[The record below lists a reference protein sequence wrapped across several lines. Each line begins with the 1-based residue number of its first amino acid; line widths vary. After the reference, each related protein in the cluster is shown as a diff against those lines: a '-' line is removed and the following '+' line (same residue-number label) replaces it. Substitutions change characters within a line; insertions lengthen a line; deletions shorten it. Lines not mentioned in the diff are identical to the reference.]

1 MPRASSGGWHPRLEP
16 LKKITVTFA
25 MNVFHAGRCLRQAAA
40 VGCLLAAAGPL
51 TAGELGPLLKK
62 LTAPFEAAHR
72 EKPPI
77 ETDPCVDELAARLE
91 WIEHRIDTHGSIV
104 AKQPDVWG
112 QSRLTRHR
120 YEYEEQLRRQLDRFE
135 ERAHAAIRRSDQQY
149 LGMALALQAAAG
161 RRRRGD
167 DVVAVPEASV
177 VNQIGDLL
185 PSGNEGLGRDG
196 QLVISRSAPFT
207 QPGLPGAFPE
217 EPIGLEPTLHL
228 DHLSRYLHHL
238 HALRRV
244 NEGDDSADAPGY
256 ALNLIRVPV
265 SILPGSL
272 TRRGYGGE
280 ITLTVTPQIDA
291 DLLPRTFRNLVI
303 NDLVDTIAPA
313 LTHCVN
319 DADCL
324 RWARTIDQQRVSS
337 SRHSAVPQQSF
348 MAAIESLGQRL
359 PAIAPSPPPV
369 TKSRR
374 ARLPLPGSQ
383 LADVA
388 GVATMARLIVTTHTA
403 LASHPVSQPCIE
415 FTDVRAF
422 LTSELEAACDFLAV
436 PAQREIWQELAGWR
450 LAELIRGRQIAAV
463 DAIRCHAFR
472 QFGATDLA
480 DPAAERVAGPDD
492 CCPAEPTA
500 RSPCK
505 TTTAAL
511 AWAILVESALLD
523 ARLAD
528 DIAATTLGGSGMPCL
543 AGPFFGPS
551 PSPEARATFAD
562 YVRRRWPV
570 RVFALDPV
578 IDEQNVEESFARRRE
593 AQIAMAVAFAS
604 GRTSA
609 QALTRAT
616 RRLELDM
623 ATVALNR
630 TAVGFTHGADTFG
643 WRFAPRVQPPPTRT
657 GLAGWAETLC
667 GTSSDADLASRCLE
681 PGIRECMAVI
691 VMPSFIPGLSFDVHT
706 NWFALAH
713 PKDTEPDLHDT
724 VKLARAVAAV
734 RESAVAC
741 QACRHRY
748 ADGLLAQLLR
758 RADQLEQEL
767 SLQTLAA
774 KVPLENTAGGF
785 ELFDAGI
792 TDLAPELTGWYGAP
806 GIDRQAATTLFLV
819 GEGFSI
825 HDTRLLAGGRAVPF
839 RLLSREVMEVTIPPS
854 VQPLAPVVSPPR
866 STAGLGQSRSP
877 LQLVTHADAEPLPAP
892 PDSPPAGLRDPP
904 AVAPPVTTVCR
915 GRELVDFHLATPYG
929 VSSHLLV
936 PVVSRHRP
944 GTLGGLAIVGSP
956 TVGLTFTAKAPR
968 GSDVETAKVD
978 AFFSISTAALE
989 IAVPESFF
997 PPAKPVLSLTLRQSG
1012 SDTIAATLGSD
1023 DLAYDA
1029 ARRRYVIAGENL
1041 TNLIGDSSRPATD
1054 STLRGAVRTA
1064 VDRLL
1069 LAGGLRQVGDRVSFT
1084 ATGSLTADQQI
1095 VPIGGSLTI
1104 TATRRGNTLPEPEAS
1119 PADTLP

>member
-25 MNVFHAGRCLRQAAA
+25 MNVFHAGRCLRRAAA
-40 VGCLLAAAGPL
+40 VGCLLAAATPL

-324 RWARTIDQQRVSS
+324 RWARTIDQQRGSS
-337 SRHSAVPQQSF
+337 SRQSAVPQQSF

-388 GVATMARLIVTTHTA
+388 GVATMARLIMATHTA
-403 LASHPVSQPCIE
+403 LAGHPVSQPCIE

-528 DIAATTLGGSGMPCL
+528 DIAATTPGGSGLPCL

-562 YVRRRWPV
+562 YVRHRWPV

-681 PGIRECMAVI
+681 PGIRECAAVI

-792 TDLAPELTGWYGAP
+792 TDLTPELTGWYGAP
-806 GIDRQAATTLFLV
+806 GIDPQATTTLFLT

-825 HDTRLLAGGRAVPF
+825 HDTRLIAGGRPLPF
-839 RLLSREVMEVTIPPS
+839 RLLSREVMEVQIPPS
-854 VQPLAPVVSPPR
+854 VQPLEQTSCRVES
-866 STAGLGQSRSP
+866 AGDTP
-877 LQLVTHADAEPLPAP
+877 EPLPPPREAGAEAAAAAP
-892 PDSPPAGLRDPP
+892 SPPASGLPLCTTRCGDRD
-904 AVAPPVTTVCR
+904 
-915 GRELVDFHLATPYG
+915 LVDFHLATPYG

-936 PVVSRHRP
+936 PVAGSRP
-944 GTLGGLAIVGSP
+944 SNTLGGLALIGSP
-956 TVGLTFTAKAPR
+956 TIGLTFTAKAPR

-978 AFFSISTAALE
+978 AFFTVSAPALE

-997 PPAKPVLSLTLRQSG
+997 PPTKPVLQLTLRQPS
-1012 SDTIAATLGSD
+1012 SETVAATLGSD
-1023 DLAYDA
+1023 DLTFDA
-1029 ARRRYVIAGENL
+1029 ARRRYLIAGENL
-1041 TNLIGDSSRPATD
+1041 TNLIGDSSRPAGD

-1064 VDRLL
+1064 LDRLL
-1069 LAGGLRQVGDRVSFT
+1069 LTGQLKQVGDTVVFT
-1084 ATGSLTADQQI
+1084 ATGSLVAEQQF

-1104 TATRRGNTLPEPEAS
+1104 TATRRGETLPEPEAS

>member
-1 MPRASSGGWHPRLEP
+1 
-16 LKKITVTFA
+16 
-25 MNVFHAGRCLRQAAA
+25 MNMYWARISAWQTSLCC
-40 VGCLLAAAGPL
+40 CLLFAVTPL
-51 TAGELGPLLKK
+51 TAGEFGPLLKK

-77 ETDPCVDELAARLE
+77 ATDPCVDELAARLE

-104 AKQPDVWG
+104 AKAPDVWG

-135 ERAHAAIRRSDQQY
+135 SRAQAAIRRNDQQY

-161 RRRRGD
+161 RQRRGS

-196 QLVISRSAPFT
+196 QLVIHRTAPFD
-207 QPGLPGAFPE
+207 QPGLTGAFPDQ
-217 EPIGLEPTLHL
+217 PIGLEPKLHL
-228 DHLSRYLHHL
+228 DQLSGYLHHL

-256 ALNLIRVPV
+256 ALNLVRLPV
-265 SILPGSL
+265 SILPGCL
-272 TRRGYGGE
+272 TRRGYGAE
-280 ITLTVTPQIDA
+280 VTLTASMQLDA
-291 DLLPRTFRNLVI
+291 ELLPRTFRNLVI

-313 LTHCVN
+313 LVHCVN

-324 RWARTIDQQRVSS
+324 QWARTIEQAPRTG
-337 SRHSAVPQQSF
+337 SRQSAIPRQSL
-348 MAAIESLGQRL
+348 MAAVESLGTRL
-359 PAIAPSPPPV
+359 PAVAPAPPPAV
-369 TKSRR
+369 KSRR

-383 LADVA
+383 LAAVA
-388 GVATMARLIVTTHTA
+388 GVGPMARLIVETHTA
-403 LASHPVSQPCIE
+403 LAGHPVSRPCIAY
-415 FTDVRAF
+415 TDVRAF
-422 LTSELEAACDFLAV
+422 LSSELEAAYDFLAV
-436 PAQREIWQELAGWR
+436 PAQREIWQELTGWQ
-450 LAELIRGRQIAAV
+450 LADLIRGRQIAAI
-463 DAIRCHAFR
+463 DQIRCHAFR
-472 QFGATDLA
+472 RFGATDVAEASMPLQ
-480 DPAAERVAGPDD
+480 AATDSDD
-492 CCPAEPTA
+492 CCSPEPAATPA
-500 RSPCK
+500 CR
-505 TTTAAL
+505 TTTAVL
-511 AWAILVESALLD
+511 AWAVLVESALLD

-528 DIAATTLGGSGMPCL
+528 DIAATGSTGTMPAGPCL
-543 AGPFFGPS
+543 AGPFFGPT
-551 PSPEARATFAD
+551 PSLEARAAFAD
-562 YVRRRWPV
+562 YVRRRWPL

-578 IDEQNVEESFARRRE
+578 IDEQNVEDSFARRRE
-593 AQIAMAVAFAS
+593 AQIALAVAFAS

-609 QALTRAT
+609 QALNRAT

-623 ATVALNR
+623 ATVSLNR

-681 PGIRECMAVI
+681 PGIRECAAVI

-806 GIDRQAATTLFLV
+806 GIDPEATTTLFLT

-825 HDTRLLAGGRAVPF
+825 HDTRLLAGGRPVPF

-854 VQPLAPVVSPPR
+854 VQPLTPVASSPR
-866 STAGLGQSRSP
+866 STAGLGQSWSP
-877 LQLVTHADAEPLPAP
+877 LQLVTHAQAQAEPLPAP
-892 PDSPPAGLRDPP
+892 PDSPPAGLRDRP
-904 AVAPPVTTVCR
+904 AVASPVTTACR
-915 GRELVDFHLATPYG
+915 RRELVDFHLATPYG

-936 PVVSRHRP
+936 PVVSSRRP
-944 GTLGGLAIVGSP
+944 GTLGGLGFVGSP
-956 TVGLTFTAKAPR
+956 TLGLTFTAKAPR
-968 GSDVETAKVD
+968 GSEVETAKVD
-978 AFFSISTAALE
+978 AFFSMSTATLE

-997 PPAKPVLSLTLRQSG
+997 PPSKPVVSLTLRQSG
-1012 SDTIAATLGSD
+1012 SDAIAATLGSD
-1023 DLAYDA
+1023 DLAFDA

-1041 TNLIGDSSRPATD
+1041 TNLVGDSSRPAAD

-1064 VDRLL
+1064 VERLL
-1069 LAGGLRQVGDRVSFT
+1069 LSGDLRQIGDRVSFT

-1104 TATRRGNTLPEPEAS
+1104 TATRRGETLPEPEPEPA

>member
-1 MPRASSGGWHPRLEP
+1 
-16 LKKITVTFA
+16 
-25 MNVFHAGRCLRQAAA
+25 MNVFHAGRCLRRAAS
-40 VGCLLAAAGPL
+40 VGCLLAAATPL

-72 EKPPI
+72 KRPPI

-120 YEYEEQLRRQLDRFE
+120 YEYEEQLRRQLGRFE

-280 ITLTVTPQIDA
+280 ITLTVAPQLDD

-324 RWARTIDQQRVSS
+324 RWARTIDQQRGSN
-337 SRHSAVPQQSF
+337 SRQSAVPQQSF

-388 GVATMARLIVTTHTA
+388 GVGPMARLIIATHTA
-403 LASHPVSQPCIE
+403 LAGHPVSRPCIAY
-415 FTDVRAF
+415 TDVRAW

-436 PAQREIWQELAGWR
+436 PAQREIWQELAGWQ
-450 LAELIRGRQIAAV
+450 LADLIRGRQIAQV

-472 QFGATDLA
+472 RFGAA
-480 DPAAERVAGPDD
+480 EVAASSLPLETAAGDDD
-492 CCPAEPTA
+492 CCRPEPAAGP
-500 RSPCK
+500 PCR

-511 AWAILVESALLD
+511 AWAVLVESALLD

-528 DIAATTLGGSGMPCL
+528 DIAATTLGGGLPCL

-551 PSPEARATFAD
+551 PSPEARAAFAA
-562 YVRRRWPV
+562 YVQCRWPI

-604 GRTSA
+604 GRTTA
-609 QALTRAT
+609 QALNRAT

-681 PGIRECMAVI
+681 PGIRECAAVI
-691 VMPSFIPGLSFDVHT
+691 VMPSFIPGLSFNVHT

-758 RADQLEQEL
+758 RADQLEREL

-774 KVPLENTAGGF
+774 KLPLENTAGGF

-806 GIDRQAATTLFLV
+806 GIDRQGSTTLFLI
-819 GEGFSI
+819 GGGFSI
-825 HDTRLLAGGRAVPF
+825 HDTRLIAGGRPLPF

-854 VQPLAPVVSPPR
+854 VQPLEQTSCRVES
-866 STAGLGQSRSP
+866 AGDTP
-877 LQLVTHADAEPLPAP
+877 EPLPP
-892 PDSPPAGLRDPP
+892 PREAGSDTAAAMLPAATTGLPLCTTRCGNRD
-904 AVAPPVTTVCR
+904 
-915 GRELVDFHLATPYG
+915 LVDFHLATPYG

-936 PVVSRHRP
+936 PVADSRQP
-944 GTLGGLAIVGSP
+944 ATLGGLAFVGSP
-956 TVGLTFTAKAPR
+956 TVDLTFTAKAPR

-978 AFFSISTAALE
+978 AFFTVSTPALE

-997 PPAKPVLSLTLRQSG
+997 PPAKSVLQLTLRQAG
-1012 SDTIAATLGSD
+1012 SETVAATLGSD
-1023 DLAYDA
+1023 ELAFDA
-1029 ARRRYVIAGENL
+1029 ARRRYLIAGENL
-1041 TNLIGDSSRPATD
+1041 TNLVGDTSRPAGD

-1064 VDRLL
+1064 LDRLL
-1069 LAGGLRQVGDRVSFT
+1069 LTGQLKQVGDTVVFN
-1084 ATGSLTADQQI
+1084 AAGSLVAEQQL

-1104 TATRRGNTLPEPEAS
+1104 TATRRGESLPEPAT
-1119 PADTLP
+1119 PAAGSGPPEFDKP

>member
-1 MPRASSGGWHPRLEP
+1 
-16 LKKITVTFA
+16 
-25 MNVFHAGRCLRQAAA
+25 MNMYWARISAWQTSLCC
-40 VGCLLAAAGPL
+40 CLLFAVTPL
-51 TAGELGPLLKK
+51 TAGEFGPLLKK

-77 ETDPCVDELAARLE
+77 ATDPCVDELAARLE

-104 AKQPDVWG
+104 AKAPDVWG

-135 ERAHAAIRRSDQQY
+135 SRAQAAIRRSDQQY

-161 RRRRGD
+161 RQRRGS

-196 QLVISRSAPFT
+196 QLVIHRTAPFD
-207 QPGLPGAFPE
+207 QPGLTGAFSE
-217 EPIGLEPTLHL
+217 QPIGLEPKLHL
-228 DHLSRYLHHL
+228 DQLSGYLHHL

-256 ALNLIRVPV
+256 ALNLVRLPV
-265 SILPGSL
+265 SILPGCL
-272 TRRGYGGE
+272 TRRGYGAE
-280 ITLTVTPQIDA
+280 VTLTASMQLDA
-291 DLLPRTFRNLVI
+291 ELLPRTFRNLVI

-313 LTHCVN
+313 LVHCVN

-324 RWARTIDQQRVSS
+324 QWARTIEQAPRTG
-337 SRHSAVPQQSF
+337 SRQSAIPRQSL
-348 MAAIESLGQRL
+348 MAAVESLGTRL
-359 PAIAPSPPPV
+359 PAVAPAPPPAV
-369 TKSRR
+369 KSRR

-388 GVATMARLIVTTHTA
+388 GVGPMARLIVETHTA
-403 LASHPVSQPCIE
+403 LAGHPVSRPCIAY
-415 FTDVRAF
+415 TDVRAF
-422 LTSELEAACDFLAV
+422 LSSELEAAYDFLAV
-436 PAQREIWQELAGWR
+436 PAQREIWQELTGWQ
-450 LAELIRGRQIAAV
+450 LADLIRGRQIAAL
-463 DAIRCHAFR
+463 DQIRCHAFR
-472 QFGATDLA
+472 RFGAADVAEASLPLQAATDS
-480 DPAAERVAGPDD
+480 DD
-492 CCPAEPTA
+492 CCSPEPAATPA
-500 RSPCK
+500 CR
-505 TTTAAL
+505 TTTAVL
-511 AWAILVESALLD
+511 AWAVLVESALLD

-528 DIAATTLGGSGMPCL
+528 DIATTGSTGTMPAGPCL
-543 AGPFFGPS
+543 AGPFFGPT
-551 PSPEARATFAD
+551 PSLEARAAFAD
-562 YVRRRWPV
+562 YVRRRWPL

-578 IDEQNVEESFARRRE
+578 IDEQNVEDSFARRRE
-593 AQIAMAVAFAS
+593 AQIALAVAFAS

-609 QALTRAT
+609 QALNRAT

-623 ATVALNR
+623 ATVSLNR

-667 GTSSDADLASRCLE
+667 GTSSDTDLASRCLE
-681 PGIRECMAVI
+681 PGIRECAAVI
-691 VMPSFIPGLSFDVHT
+691 VMPSFIPAITLDAHT
-706 NWFALAH
+706 NWFSLAH
-713 PKDTEPDLHDT
+713 PQATEPDLHDT

-734 RESAVAC
+734 RESAAAC

-748 ADGLLAQLLR
+748 ADGMLAQLLR

-767 SLQTLAA
+767 SFQTLTA

-806 GIDRQAATTLFLV
+806 GIDPQATTTLFLT

-825 HDTRLLAGGRAVPF
+825 HDTRLIAGGRPLPF

-854 VQPLAPVVSPPR
+854 VQPLDQASCRVSLASHQAELISDRP
-866 STAGLGQSRSP
+866 
-877 LQLVTHADAEPLPAP
+877 EPLPPPRTSPTATSKPPAP
-892 PDSPPAGLRDPP
+892 PLC
-904 AVAPPVTTVCR
+904 TTACN
-915 GRELVDFHLATPYG
+915 GQQLVDFHLATPYG

-936 PVVSRHRP
+936 PVARP
-944 GTLGGLAIVGSP
+944 RSSGTLGGLAFVGSP
-956 TVGLTFTAKAPR
+956 TIGLTFTAKAPR
-968 GSDVETAKVD
+968 GSDVETAKTD
-978 AFFSISTAALE
+978 AFFTTSNPAIE

-997 PPAKPVLSLTLRQSG
+997 PPAKPVLQLTLRAEGQP
-1012 SDTIAATLGSD
+1012 TVAATLGSD

-1029 ARRRYVIAGENL
+1029 ARRRYVIAGDNL
-1041 TNLIGDSSRPATD
+1041 TNLVGDSSRPAGD

-1064 VDRLL
+1064 IDRLL
-1069 LAGGLRQVGDRVSFT
+1069 LEGDLKQSGDRVQFT
-1084 ATGSLTADQQI
+1084 ATGSLVAEQQV
-1095 VPIGGSLTI
+1095 VPIGGSLTV
-1104 TATRRGNTLPEPEAS
+1104 TATRRSEGLPEAAE
-1119 PADTLP
+1119 

>member
-1 MPRASSGGWHPRLEP
+1 
-16 LKKITVTFA
+16 
-25 MNVFHAGRCLRQAAA
+25 MNLRFAGRCLLQTTLAC
-40 VGCLLAAAGPL
+40 CLLSTPMAS
-51 TAGELGPLLKK
+51 AGEFSAILKK

-72 EKPPI
+72 QKPPI

-120 YEYEEQLRRQLDRFE
+120 YEYEAQLHRQLGRFE

-196 QLVISRSAPFT
+196 QLVISRSAPFS

-228 DHLSRYLHHL
+228 DHLSRYLQHL
-238 HALRRV
+238 QALRRV

-256 ALNLIRVPV
+256 ALNLIRLPV

-272 TRRGYGGE
+272 TRRGYGAE
-280 ITLTVTPQIDA
+280 ITLSVAPQLD
-291 DLLPRTFRNLVI
+291 DNLLPRTFRNLVI

-313 LTHCVN
+313 LVHCIN

-324 RWARTIDQQRVSS
+324 QWAQTIEQARQGN
-337 SRHSAVPQQSF
+337 SRQSIVPQQRI
-348 MAAIESLGQRL
+348 MAAIESLGDRL
-359 PAIAPSPPPV
+359 PAIAPAPPPV

-388 GVATMARLIVTTHTA
+388 GVGPLARLIVATHTA
-403 LASHPVSQPCIE
+403 LAGHPVSRPCIE
-415 FTDVRAF
+415 LTDVRAF

-436 PAQREIWQELAGWR
+436 PAQQEIWQELAGWQ
-450 LAELIRGRQIAAV
+450 LADLIRGRQIAAV

-472 QFGATDLA
+472 RFGAADLA
-480 DPAAERVAGPDD
+480 DSTPPASATTDHDACCSPEPAATP
-492 CCPAEPTA
+492 
-500 RSPCK
+500 PCR

-523 ARLAD
+523 ARLAA
-528 DIAATTLGGSGMPCL
+528 DIAATTPGGSGLPCL
-543 AGPFFGPS
+543 AGPFFGPT
-551 PSPEARATFAD
+551 PSAEARAVFAD
-562 YVRRRWPV
+562 YVQRRWPI

-609 QALTRAT
+609 QALNRAT

-623 ATVALNR
+623 ATVSLNR

-657 GLAGWAETLC
+657 GIGGWAETLC

-681 PGIRECMAVI
+681 PGIRECTAVI
-691 VMPSFIPGLSFDVHT
+691 VMPSFIPRLSFDVHT

-741 QACRHRY
+741 QACQHRY

-792 TDLAPELTGWYGAP
+792 TDLAAELTGWYGAP
-806 GIDRQAATTLFLV
+806 GIDPQATTTLFLT

-825 HDTRLLAGGRAVPF
+825 HDTRLIAGGRPLSF
-839 RLLSREVMEVTIPPS
+839 RLLSREVMEVSIPPS
-854 VQPLAPVVSPPR
+854 VQPLAQTSCRVA
-866 STAGLGQSRSP
+866 TAGDGP
-877 LQLVTHADAEPLPAP
+877 EPLPLP
-892 PDSPPAGLRDPP
+892 SPASAERSATTAATPLC
-904 AVAPPVTTVCR
+904 TTVCN
-915 GRELVDFHLATPYG
+915 GRKLVDFHLATPYG

-936 PVVSRHRP
+936 PVADNRQP
-944 GTLGGLAIVGSP
+944 GTLGGLAFVGSP
-956 TVGLTFTAKAPR
+956 TVALTFTAKAPR

-978 AFFSISTAALE
+978 AFFTASAPALE
-989 IAVPESFF
+989 IAVPASFF
-997 PPAKPVLSLTLRQSG
+997 PPAKPVLQLTLRQPG
-1012 SDTIAATLGSD
+1012 SETVAATLGSD
-1023 DLAYDA
+1023 DLAFDA

-1041 TNLIGDSSRPATD
+1041 TNLVGDSSRPAGD
-1054 STLRGAVRTA
+1054 STLRGGVRTA
-1064 VDRLL
+1064 LDRLL
-1069 LAGGLRQVGDRVSFT
+1069 LAGDLKQVGDSVQFT
-1084 ATGSLTADQQI
+1084 ATGSLVAEQQR

-1104 TATRRGNTLPEPEAS
+1104 TATRRGETVTEEAE
-1119 PADTLP
+1119 